1 MKIFDTHA
9 HYYDKKFE
17 VLDGG
22 VDALLQSD
30 EMKDTVR
37 GIINIGANY
46 DTSRRCMELAE
57 KYDFMYC
64 AVGIHPSDAQNAD
77 ICKLTPKE
85 EVEKI
90 RSLVDTKEKREKSKI
105 VAIGEIGFDYYWQPV
120 NRELQ
125 YEYFDLQMQ
134 LAREFDLPV
143 VIHDREAHGD
153 TFDMILKYPDVR
165 GVIHSCSLSA
175 EMASDLARRGWYI
188 SFSGTVTFKNAQ
200 RVKEACAAIP
210 IDRLL
215 SETDAPY
222 LAPHPKRG
230 SLNNSALMKYT
241 VLEMAELHNM
251 SFDDMAEKLYMNAKE
266 LFGL

>member
-9 HYYDKKFE
+9 HYYDKRFE
-17 VLDGG
+17 ALEGG
-22 VDALLQSD
+22 VDALLSCD
-30 EMKDTVR
+30 EFQNDVR
-37 GIINIGANY
+37 GIINIGASY
-46 DTSRRCMELAE
+46 DTSLSCMELAR

-64 AVGIHPSDAQNAD
+64 AVGIHPSDAQNQN
-77 ICKLTPKE
+77 ICKLTPRE
-85 EVEKI
+85 EVERI
-90 RSLVDTKEKREKSKI
+90 RSLVDTREKREESKI

-165 GVIHSCSLSA
+165 GVVHSCSLSA
-175 EMASDLARRGWYI
+175 DMARDLARRGWYI

-200 RVKEACAAIP
+200 RVKEACAAVP
-210 IDRLL
+210 IDKLL

-241 VLEMAELHNM
+241 VSEMAQLHNM
-251 SFDDMAEKLYMNAKE
+251 SFDDMAKRLYENAHE
-266 LFGL
+266 LFGV